1 MTVADGDGTL
11 CFEATTCEAFFHA
24 ISCSASADKCM
35 SDLRLKGIKITEKL
49 TLCR

>member
-1 MTVADGDGTL
+1 MADGDSTL

-24 ISCSASADKCM
+24 ISCSALTEKHM

-49 TLCR
+49 ILCK